1 MIGHARTALKFFV
14 YGLVA
19 GLLFAPKKGDQTRK
33 DVMAW
38 ITSTVQE
45 MLGNVTGAVGQV
57 SSAASTAAEDASSS
71 SASSSGSSSTPG
83 SASSGAA

>member
-45 MLGNVTGAVGQV
+45 MLGNVTGAVSQV

-71 SASSSGSSSTPG
+71 TSTSGSSSTPG